1 MKVKNYIFPIYIYII
16 FNTSKTN
23 QNNVYA
29 KITFTRY
36 IFTGNFDCPRG
47 FFVCPE
53 GHCLSP
59 RLVCDGIQHCSD
71 GFDETYCCKLD
82 VFFVCVVGRGVFC
95 LSCR

>member
-1 MKVKNYIFPIYIYII
+1 MKSKEIYLSDFYRILNI
-16 FNTSKTN
+16 SKTN

-29 KITFTRY
+29 RITFTQ